1 MVDVTHID
9 VLDLLH
15 KAYDLGL
22 VAGPIVGPACGIRFT
37 VVGSHPPVAIYL
49 ALAIGEFCL

>member
-15 KAYDLGL
+15 KANDLGL